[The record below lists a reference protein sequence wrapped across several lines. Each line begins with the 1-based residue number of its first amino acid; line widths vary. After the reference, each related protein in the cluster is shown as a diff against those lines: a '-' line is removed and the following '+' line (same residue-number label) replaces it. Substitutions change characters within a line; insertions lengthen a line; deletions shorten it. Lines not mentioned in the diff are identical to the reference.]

1 MSDAGKPEARV
12 GAGVVL
18 AALGVVFGDIGTSP
32 LYTLN
37 TCFTTAHVEA
47 TPENVLGLVS
57 LLFWTLAFVVC
68 VKYVGVLLRID
79 HDGEGGILALLAL
92 VAPPRRGEASEKP
105 MWLVWVVVLGA
116 AMLFGD
122 GIITPSISVLS
133 AVEGI
138 KLVTKAADPFVVPI
152 AVAILVGLFAVQS
165 RGTDKVGKLFGPVMG
180 VWFVAIAVAGVIA
193 IVGKPGVLVALD
205 PRHAAHFVASHGVFG
220 FLVFGAIV
228 LCVTGVEALYA
239 DLSHF
244 GRAPIAIG
252 WYAIVFPAL
261 IASYFGQ
268 GALLLRDPH
277 AMANPFFA
285 LASGWALVPMV
296 VLATLATIIAS
307 QALVSGAF
315 TLAEQAVALDLWPRL
330 KIVHTSR
337 ERAGQV
343 FAPAVNAALGI
354 GCVALVLGFRSSA
367 RLASAYGL
375 AVAGTMLA
383 TSIVFVVVAM
393 RVLKWKPAVAIPSFA
408 AFAIVDATFVGAS
421 LPKFLDGAWIPL
433 AVAIALLALSLTWR
447 DGRRRTLRTLTQ
459 SQMPVAELLK
469 IQSDE
474 TSPPEGTMVFFTGD
488 PRGVPFVGKH
498 RWLRDRAERERV
510 VLLTLEPAGRPRVPD
525 GERVTIEAL
534 GPRLFRIVARFGFM
548 ERVSIGPV
556 FRACEARSFDLDDDE
571 TSFFYADPRIVRAD
585 AASVSPVQRGVF
597 AFLLRNARTLPE
609 DVKIPASRRIRL
621 GIDVPL

>member
-57 LLFWTLAFVVC
+57 LLFWTLTFVVC

-92 VAPPRRGEASEKP
+92 VAPPRPGEASKKP

-268 GALLLRDPH
+268 GALLLRDSH
-277 AMANPFFA
+277 ALANPFFA

-383 TSIVFVVVAM
+383 TSIVFVVVAT
-393 RVLKWKPAVAIPSFA
+393 RVLKWQPAVAIPSFA
-408 AFAIVDATFVGAS
+408 AFAIVDVTFVGAS

>member
-383 TSIVFVVVAM
+383 TSIVFVVVAT

-556 FRACEARSFDLDDDE
+556 FRACKARSFDLDDDE

>member
-57 LLFWTLAFVVC
+57 LLFWTLTFVVC

-383 TSIVFVVVAM
+383 TSIVFVVVAT

>member
-57 LLFWTLAFVVC
+57 LLFWTLTFVVC

-383 TSIVFVVVAM
+383 TSIVFVVVAT
-393 RVLKWKPAVAIPSFA
+393 RVLKWQPAVAIPSFA
-408 AFAIVDATFVGAS
+408 AFAIVDVTFVGAS